1 LNCLNLRDVATN
13 CIPGP
18 SKDEMQL
25 QLMNDESAN
34 AGTKGGATSFSP
46 NI

>member
-1 LNCLNLRDVATN
+1 MATN

-25 QLMNDESAN
+25 QLMNDKSTN
-34 AGTKGGATSFSP
+34 TGTKGGVAIIGQGLKIEDSQ
-46 NI
+46 